1 MYADGF
7 YGCMVLV
14 RQPFRSPN
22 LIVKNAFQKMTEVRS
37 WTECLVKLVDSK
49 ENGSKKLAFYN
60 AHELLTLA
68 AENETTL
75 DAIISTAATS
85 AATLAATTGTVTEG
99 AELDGNSELDIE
111 KIKSIKRIEPFYEI
125 ELKASYKFTEL
136 SLQQFDSYTKIH
148 TFKIQEIIYKETLQ
162 IRPDRIKALPERFMK
177 HFTKAKVI
185 RNILL
190 NQIKSN
196 QI

>member
-1 MYADGF
+1 
-7 YGCMVLV
+7 VLV

-75 DAIISTAATS
+75 DSIISTAATS

-190 NQIKSN
+190 SNHIKSN

>member
-1 MYADGF
+1 
-7 YGCMVLV
+7 MVLV

-75 DAIISTAATS
+75 DSIISTAATS
-85 AATLAATTGTVTEG
+85 AATTGTVTEG